1 LKIHFQ
7 EFVIY
12 FLCFGLKLLLWYFM
26 MKNKTII
33 NSKGQSLWSVYSTL
47 R

>member
-1 LKIHFQ
+1 
-7 EFVIY
+7 
-12 FLCFGLKLLLWYFM
+12 